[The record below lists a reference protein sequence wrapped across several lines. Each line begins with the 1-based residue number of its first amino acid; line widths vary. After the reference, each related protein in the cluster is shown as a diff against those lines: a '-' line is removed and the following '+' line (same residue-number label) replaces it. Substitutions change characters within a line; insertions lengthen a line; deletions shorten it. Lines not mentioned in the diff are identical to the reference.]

1 MTNQPYCLGASKAK
15 AKEKEEVVGSAECAI
30 HPESPYQTVT
40 KTLMMRTRAERKVL
54 PRAARTRRDGSLCEP

>member
-30 HPESPYQTVT
+30 HPKSPYQTVT
-40 KTLMMRTRAERKVL
+40 KYRVNVFSPQLVLNISTRDTPASTNIFAL
-54 PRAARTRRDGSLCEP
+54 